1 MLRNMN
7 LISKAMQ
14 KPQRREMI
22 RLVSGTMLST
32 ANNRHSMKTNSNNKD
47 IDHLTGN
54 KGQASYRHGT
64 TSPTNTPESL
74 QVSTVQTLVIAFPWG
89 GCKKAMPVTHSGT
102 NKP

>member
-7 LISKAMQ
+7 LISKAIQ

-32 ANNRHSMKTNSNNKD
+32 ANNRHSMKTNSNNKG

-64 TSPTNTPESL
+64 TSPTDTPESL